1 MYTLLTNLGY
11 NLDMK
16 NKWYQST
23 GGIIALLILFFPVG
37 LYLMWR
43 HTNWNKAVKWV
54 VTAVFA
60 LFVLMVAVSPDSTTT
75 NTASQNSTPSVSQET
90 EATTQPESTTE
101 PQAQEPAK
109 APIKTTNT
117 PAAQSATVSQ
127 QNAVR
132 KAKSYLSYSGFSR
145 DGLVTQLEFEKFS
158 HEDAVYGADNSGG
171 NWNEEAA
178 QKAKSY
184 MDMMGYSRDGLI
196 QQLLFEKFTQAQ
208 AEYGAN
214 AVGL

>member
-1 MYTLLTNLGY
+1 MEA
-11 NLDMK
+11 K
-16 NKWYQST
+16 KKWYQ
-23 GGIIALLILFFPVG
+23 GNLGIIILLILFFPVG
-37 LYLMWR
+37 LYLMWK
-43 HTNWNKAVKWV
+43 HANWNKTAKWV
-54 VTAVFA
+54 VTGIFA
-60 LFVLMVAVSPDSTTT
+60 FFILGNAINGNNSP
-75 NTASQNSTPSVSQET
+75 STPSTIQNSAPTASPVT
-90 EATTQPESTTE
+90 EVVTQPETSNE
-101 PQAQEPAK
+101 PEQAVEPSK
-109 APIKTTNT
+109 APVKAATTPT
-117 PAAQSATVSQ
+117 PQTQQSAPAQSASVSQ

-145 DGLVTQLEFEKFS
+145 DGLVAQLEFEKFS

-196 QQLLFEKFTQAQ
+196 EQLLFEKFTQAQ

-214 AVGL
+214 TVGL

>member
-1 MYTLLTNLGY
+1 MET
-11 NLDMK
+11 K
-16 NKWYQST
+16 KKWYQ
-23 GGIIALLILFFPVG
+23 GNAAIIAFLIFFFPVG
-37 LYLMWR
+37 LYLMWK
-43 HTNWNKAVKWV
+43 HANWNKKVKWI
-54 VTAVFA
+54 VTGVFA
-60 LFVLMVAVSPDSTTT
+60 FFVLSNTINGSNPSTTS
-75 NTASQNSTPSVSQET
+75 NSNNDSPTASPVT
-90 EATTQPESTTE
+90 EVTTQPEITE
-101 PQAQEPAK
+101 QKQAVEPSK
-109 APIKTTNT
+109 APVKTVNT
-117 PAAQSATVSQ
+117 AAPQTQKSPPPQSASVSQ

-145 DGLVTQLEFEKFS
+145 EGLVDQLEFEKFS

-214 AVGL
+214 SVGL

>member
-1 MYTLLTNLGY
+1 ME
-11 NLDMK
+11 K
-16 NKWYQST
+16 KKWYQST

-37 LYLMWR
+37 LYLMWK
-43 HTNWNKAVKWV
+43 HATWNKTVKWIV
-54 VTAVFA
+54 TGVFAFIIFVNAIGGSNSSSPTSNTQKGIPTASPVTEAPVQPTESTEQQIQQPTKSPVKTKPTAVPTQA
-60 LFVLMVAVSPDSTTT
+60 KQAAP
-75 NTASQNSTPSVSQET
+75 
-90 EATTQPESTTE
+90 AT
-101 PQAQEPAK
+101 
-109 APIKTTNT
+109 
-117 PAAQSATVSQ
+117 SATVSQ
-127 QNAVR
+127 KNAVR
-132 KAKSYLSYSGFSR
+132 KAQSYLSYSGFSR

-171 NWNEEAA
+171 NWNQEAA

-184 MDMMGYSRDGLI
+184 MDMSGYSRDGLI